1 MLEDKEYLITE
12 DSFSAIDIA
21 YYNEIKT
28 VQALTLGKIEDK
40 QFSNLADWF
49 QRMSEVDE
57 IEECDEALYE
67 VIEKYELD

>member
-28 VQALTLGKIEDK
+28 VQALTLGKIE
-40 QFSNLADWF
+40 
-49 QRMSEVDE
+49 
-57 IEECDEALYE
+57 
-67 VIEKYELD
+67 EK